1 MPDSIVPPNRIRQK
15 LSAGQTVI
23 GTMLVEIRQ
32 PGIMTLL
39 ANAGFDFVLIDNEHG
54 PFSVET
60 IADLSRA
67 ARDAGVTPIVRIPE
81 LSYAHVAQSLDGGA
95 QGIMLPRVIERAQV
109 EECVR
114 YMKYAPEGKRGAVL
128 GRGHLAF
135 KAGPLAETLAAMNR
149 ETFLVVQ
156 IETAEAVERLEEI
169 LAVPGVDAALIGPTD
184 LSFALG
190 VPGRMEDPKLVAAIE
205 KTLAACLA
213 RKVIPAIHT
222 NDAGMTAKWAGRGM
236 RLVSINSEAG
246 LLVAGA
252 SQAIKTIRDSVTRA

>member
-1 MPDSIVPPNRIRQK
+1 MSDSIVPPNRLREK
-15 LSAGQTVI
+15 LRAGKTVV

-32 PGIMTLL
+32 TGIMTLL

-54 PFSVET
+54 PFSVES

-81 LSYAHVAQSLDGGA
+81 LTYAYVAQSLDGGA
-95 QGIMLPRVIERAQV
+95 QGIMLPRVTARAQV

-114 YMKYAPEGKRGAVL
+114 HMKYAPEGRRGAVL

-135 KAGPLAETLAAMNR
+135 KGGPLADTLAAMNR
-149 ETFLVVQ
+149 ETFLVIQ
-156 IETAEAVERLEEI
+156 IETAEAVERLDE
-169 LAVPGVDAALIGPTD
+169 LLSVPGVDAALVGPTD

-190 VPGRMEDPKLVAAIE
+190 VPGKMDDPKLVAAIE
-205 KTLAACLA
+205 KTLAACIA
-213 RKVIPAIHT
+213 RRVIPAIHT
-222 NDAGMTAKWAGRGM
+222 NDTAMTAGWARRGM

-252 SQAIKTIRDSVTRA
+252 SAAIKAIRE